1 MQVVSGVL
9 QASLQQAG
17 ALDVLLL
24 VCGSE
29 HLHGLFVDQSP
40 EVLEGDVL
48 PALDA
53 HLLQNLSQTF
63 LVLQTL
69 KQEAEVRASP
79 RGDSQELRAE
89 TSQLFEFMRMVER
102 LVLPHESV
110 SCVDDTHD
118 WRMSCDVMRRTFAT
132 PGS

>member
-48 PALDA
+48 PAFDA

-69 KQEAEVRASP
+69 CDSRQLI
-79 RGDSQELRAE
+79 GDQGLELGG
-89 TSQLFEFMRMVER
+89 VHGR
-102 LVLPHESV
+102 LVVCSFVKL
-110 SCVDDTHD
+110 CDQRVD
-118 WRMSCDVMRRTFAT
+118 
-132 PGS
+132 GQLQI